1 MRRVA
6 LLTLT
11 ITGLIS
17 SSLLA
22 NNAEEILE
30 KNNCMKCHN
39 IRGMK
44 SAPPFSM
51 ILKMNTGWFGLPESE
66 IRESIRNGS
75 QGKYPMFSNTSMPA
89 YKNLSDKELDTLMSW
104 IKAQSKKGMRNN
116 MMHHNR
122 WR

>member
-22 NNAEEILE
+22 NSAEEILE